1 MCISERQRI
10 LLKSISNSLSIYIYM
25 DKLNYIY
32 IYDKLYTYMINYVIF
47 FFGCCGN
54 QTPGLIHCREVLYH
68 QTTSLAHHNSIIL
81 FFFFGSTGF

>member
-47 FFGCCGN
+47 F
-54 QTPGLIHCREVLYH
+54 
-68 QTTSLAHHNSIIL
+68 LAVVEIKPL
-81 FFFFGSTGF
+81 GSYIVGKYFTIKLHP